1 MQYACTH
8 IHRSHRQV
16 GELMW
21 AVVGFEPTR
30 QKEAGAG
37 RSVRRKSKKT
47 SSRSLPFRTTEMFQM
62 LIEHSQ
68 AIINFRCG
76 RAIHSVAEHFRFE
89 GGLRLFLTQS
99 PIPKQK
105 ARQKGQRSQY
115 VPERRIVI
123 HPTFQN
129 CVVQNIETRI
139 QEKADAQRPNSRR
152 KPNFLIMA
160 NK

>member
-21 AVVGFEPTR
+21 AVLGVEPTR

-76 RAIHSVAEHFRFE
+76 RAINSVGEYFRL
-89 GGLRLFLTQS
+89 GGRRRLCLS
-99 PIPKQK
+99 HI
-105 ARQKGQRSQY
+105 
-115 VPERRIVI
+115 
-123 HPTFQN
+123 
-129 CVVQNIETRI
+129 
-139 QEKADAQRPNSRR
+139 
-152 KPNFLIMA
+152 
-160 NK
+160 